1 MRRRR
6 GAVLVDAI
14 LRAAADEL
22 VESGY
27 AGLTME
33 AVARRA
39 GTNKNAVYRRW
50 PGKAALGIAA
60 YRRLAAAAT
69 DVPDTGS
76 LREDVLELLRRVN
89 RQFSSPLGAVQRDL
103 LAAAATEADLLA
115 GLREAS
121 ADAGSLLWL
130 GVLERAVTRGE
141 APASALHPRV
151 ATVAVVLLRNE
162 YVVRGAQTAPDD
174 VLVEIVDEIYL
185 PLIRGRAG
193 SAPLHP
199 SADPPDDRGHDEED
213 RRDHEQPEQTLD
225 RQADDRQDQPHHQ

>member
-1 MRRRR
+1 MKRRR
-6 GAVLVDAI
+6 GVVLADAI
-14 LRAAADEL
+14 LQAAADEL

-60 YRRLAAAAT
+60 YGRLADAAT

-103 LAAAATEADLLA
+103 LAAAAAEADLLA
-115 GLREAS
+115 GLRAAS
-121 ADAGSLLWL
+121 ADAGSRLWL

-174 VLVEIVDEIYL
+174 VLVEIVDEVYL
-185 PLIRGRAG
+185 PLVRGRA
-193 SAPLHP
+193 ALHA
-199 SADPPDDRGHDEED
+199 SADPADDRGRDEED
-213 RRDHEQPEQTLD
+213 RPDHEQPEQALD
-225 RQADDRQDQPHHQ
+225 RQADDRQHQPHHQ